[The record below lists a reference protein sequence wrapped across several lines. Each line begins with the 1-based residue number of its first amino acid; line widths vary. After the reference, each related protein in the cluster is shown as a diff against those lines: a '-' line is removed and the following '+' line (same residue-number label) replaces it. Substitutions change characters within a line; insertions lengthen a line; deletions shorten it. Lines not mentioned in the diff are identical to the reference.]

1 MIGVLAP
8 QTYKHA
14 SHLVLAALRRSVTYA
29 QARLISLV
37 SLESKSPQIVLAI
50 NPTEA
55 FGEQLLN
62 WLNKGRRKLIIFG
75 EVPTCLVHK
84 LDFERVDW
92 PADSANWSSSE
103 PAAIYEFSESLGVI
117 QYGEYAHALG
127 GSAWR
132 RPMERFDFMAEWN
145 NLGYGAIRMDGS
157 IWSLAAPLKTPLKN
171 ELASLCV
178 GGEAAVSYAALVDSK
193 DTSVLWFNRAVG
205 PIDSFEWRL
214 VEEFIANFR
223 YQELPCYPVVL
234 EIPWGHD
241 AAVTMRLDC
250 DEDVESARPLWDCYC
265 KLDVPFS
272 LAVHTSNLSD
282 ESHHPILRELVEGC
296 GSILSHTATHAPN
309 WGGSYQAAFIE
320 GCSSKKSLEEVT
332 GVKIK
337 YAVSPFHQTPMYAL
351 EGLADAGYRGC
362 IGGIICNDPEFL
374 ISRGGE
380 LAYMPS
386 GFIGHSQQVML
397 HGDCLISQGD
407 ALSVYKEAFRL
418 VRETKSLFGYLDH
431 PFSSRY
437 QYGWL
442 DEKSRIDAHVALIAY
457 IRSQAV
463 NPLFLSQNDAMDFIY
478 SKTEIVV
485 TGDHGKFRIQTAL
498 SSSALRPTIEFK
510 KQFFEASC
518 GLELQ

>member
-8 QTYKHA
+8 LASNHA
-14 SHLVLAALRRSVTYA
+14 AQLVLAALRRSVTFT
-29 QARLISLV
+29 QAKLISLA
-37 SLESKSPQIVLAI
+37 SLETNGPQIILAI
-50 NPTEA
+50 SPTET

-62 WLNKGRRKLIIFG
+62 WLSKGKRKLILFG
-75 EVPTCLVHK
+75 DVPLCLEK
-84 LDFERVDW
+84 TLGFERTEW
-92 PADSANWSSSE
+92 PADAVNWSRSE
-103 PAAIYEFSESLGVI
+103 PAELHSFSESTGVI
-117 QYGEYAHALG
+117 QYGELAKILAV
-127 GSAWR
+127 SNWR

-157 IWSLAAPLKTPLKN
+157 IWSLATPLKTPLKN
-171 ELASLCV
+171 ELANLNV
-178 GGEAAVSYAALVDSK
+178 GVEATVSYAALVDSK
-193 DTSVLWFNRAVG
+193 DASVLWFNRAVG

-223 YQELPCYPVVL
+223 HQELPCNPVVL

-250 DEDVESARPLWDCYC
+250 DEDVESARPLWDCYF

-309 WGGSYQAAFIE
+309 WGGSYQAALIE
-320 GCSSKKSLEEVT
+320 GASSKKLLEEVT

-374 ISRGGE
+374 MARGGE
-380 LAYMPS
+380 LACMPS
-386 GFIGHSQQVML
+386 GFIGHSQQIML
-397 HGDCLISQGD
+397 HGDCLMSQGD

-418 VRETKSLFGYLDH
+418 AHETKSLFGYLDH

-437 QYGWL
+437 HYGWL
-442 DEKSRIDAHVALIAY
+442 DEKSRIDAHIALIAY

-463 NPLFLSQNDAMDFIY
+463 SPLFLSQNDAMDFIY
-478 SKTEIVV
+478 SKAEIVV
-485 TGDHGKFRIQTAL
+485 TGDHGKFLVQTAL

-510 KQFFEASC
+510 KQIFEASC
-518 GLELQ
+518 GRVMQ